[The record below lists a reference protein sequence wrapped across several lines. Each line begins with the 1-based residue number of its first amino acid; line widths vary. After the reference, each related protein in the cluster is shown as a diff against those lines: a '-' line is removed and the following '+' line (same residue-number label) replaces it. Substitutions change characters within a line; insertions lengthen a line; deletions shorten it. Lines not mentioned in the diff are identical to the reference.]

1 MKTYLTYYL
10 GPIQTYMGKCN
21 GDCNSANSGDV
32 KFFKISELG
41 LENGQWVQAKLKQGQ
56 TVSVQIPSD
65 LQPGNYLVRHEI
77 IGLHSS
83 PAEIYPSCSSWT
95 ITGSGTN
102 DYSSAA
108 TASFP
113 GTYSSSDAGLSDSG
127 GNVYS
132 IQSNDNY
139 QFPGPSPVSQG
150 SNSGGNSSNNVAA
163 AQSSQGSSSS
173 SSGASSSSTQQS
185 SSSTQQSQ
193 PTQSSSGGDS
203 GGDCNSQYQQCIQ
216 SWQPGGE
223 FDCQNSFVQCQQQSA
238 KRSTTLEGATRRSA
252 PSKRSQQ
259 RHARMMRRR
268 IRF

>member
-1 MKTYLTYYL
+1 MTYLAA
-10 GPIQTYMGKCN
+10 CN
-21 GDCNSANSGDV
+21 GDCNSASDNLN
-32 KFFKISELG
+32 FFKISELG
-41 LENGQWVQAKLKQGQ
+41 MEDGVWVQEKVHEGQ
-56 TVSVQIPSD
+56 STSAQIPSD
-65 LQPGNYLVRHEI
+65 LKPGNYLVRHEI
-77 IGLHSS
+77 IGLHAS
-83 PAEIYPSCSSWT
+83 PAEFYPSCSSWT

-150 SNSGGNSSNNVAA
+150 SNSGGSSSNNIAA

-173 SSGASSSSTQQS
+173 LSGASSSSTQQS

-193 PTQSSSGGDS
+193 PTQSSSGDS